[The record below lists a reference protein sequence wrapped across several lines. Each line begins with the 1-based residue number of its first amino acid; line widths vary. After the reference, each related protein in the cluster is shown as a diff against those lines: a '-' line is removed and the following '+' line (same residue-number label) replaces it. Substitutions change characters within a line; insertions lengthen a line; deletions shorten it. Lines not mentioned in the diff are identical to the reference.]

1 MLSLLLP
8 LVLALQEKPPMARPP
23 FDAERAATLRR
34 DWAAALKVD
43 PELRN
48 SAGMTLLLI
57 PGGRF
62 EMGVKG
68 SKYSVELKQAYYLG
82 RTEVTNAQY
91 RRFKPAHRVP
101 EAGEE
106 FEADEMPA
114 AGVGWQDARD
124 YAAWLSGLPE
134 EQAAGRRYS
143 LPTEAQWEWAARAGT
158 AGPRHCGES
167 AADLEAHA
175 WFNHTYTPNPKHETA
190 GRGRHPVGQLKPN
203 AWGLH
208 DLYGNVWEW
217 CEDRRVDPATG
228 ETRDPVLR
236 GGGWRS
242 GGSHLT
248 SESRDPGAP
257 GLRVDHVGFR
267 LAITLR

>member
-1 MLSLLLP
+1 MLALLLSLAAAQDL
-8 LVLALQEKPPMARPP
+8 ARPP
-23 FDAERAATLRR
+23 FDAARAQDLRR
-34 DWAAALKVD
+34 EWAAALKVE
-43 PELRN
+43 PEIRN
-48 SAGMTLLLI
+48 GAGMTLLLI

-68 SKYSVELKQAYYLG
+68 AKYGVELKQAYYLG

-91 RRFKPAHRVP
+91 RRFKPEHRVTG
-101 EAGEE
+101 AAEE
-106 FEADEMPA
+106 FEADDIPVA
-114 AGVGWQDARD
+114 AVSWQDARD
-124 YAAWLSGLPE
+124 YAAWLSERPE
-134 EQAAGRRYS
+134 EKAAGRRYA

-158 AGPRHCGES
+158 VAPRYGGETP
-167 AADLEAHA
+167 AEVEAVA
-175 WFNHTYTPNPKHETA
+175 WFNHAYTPNPKSEGA
-190 GRGRHPVGQLKPN
+190 GRGRHPVGRLQPN

-228 ETRDPVLR
+228 ETRDPVMR

-242 GGSHLT
+242 GGSHCT

-257 GLRVDHVGFR
+257 TLRVDHVGFR
-267 LAITLR
+267 LACSLPR